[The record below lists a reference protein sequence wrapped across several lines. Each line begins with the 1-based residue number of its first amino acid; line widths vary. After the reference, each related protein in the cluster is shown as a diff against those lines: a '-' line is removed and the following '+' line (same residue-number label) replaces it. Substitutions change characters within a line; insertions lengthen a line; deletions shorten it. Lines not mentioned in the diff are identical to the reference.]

1 MSCFFLRRKESISN
15 IIRGVECSQK
25 ELENT
30 NAVINPSIINEKGF
44 IDYSGKRKVIDVRFD
59 VAVTVEDID
68 EGKKGFRIAVADIIS
83 LGAKSQ
89 EKTANQV
96 ISRIAFEIPLLLPIK
111 DKLTEEA
118 NEISNRDLNVLAGM
132 V

>member
-1 MSCFFLRRKESISN
+1 MTDGSQTLTNLANSAKA
-15 IIRGVECSQK
+15 SQK